1 MQISRLGTSKK
12 SIIQINEPQ
21 RQGSAVLGVSPMSD
35 CRTENTEGEEI
46 ERIICVSF
54 GILFYLEVPYTLDK
68 IPAAVGE

>member
-1 MQISRLGTSKK
+1 
-12 SIIQINEPQ
+12 
-21 RQGSAVLGVSPMSD
+21 MSD

-68 IPAAVGE
+68 IPAAVGEYGFQSPIRRNPQKG